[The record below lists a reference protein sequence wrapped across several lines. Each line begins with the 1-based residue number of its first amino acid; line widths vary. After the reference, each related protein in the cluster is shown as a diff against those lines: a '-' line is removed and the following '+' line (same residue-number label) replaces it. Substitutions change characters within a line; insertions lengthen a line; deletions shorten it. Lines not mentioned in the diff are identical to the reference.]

1 MIINHK
7 YKFIFIHVP
16 KCAGTSIK
24 RALYPYCDEYDQFL
38 GGHPNVPEENSEV
51 HKHSTALEVKRFA
64 TRERWDEYFTFSF
77 VRNPFSR
84 MVSLYKWW
92 QKTDGLFDI
101 KTKNII
107 CNMSFEEFVFSKYT
121 GETQV
126 KFLASKNPK
135 KTFVAEAN
143 RVELDF
149 LGKHERINKDFA
161 YVCGLLKLPNLNLEK
176 HNTTTNDYNSFNAYY
191 NKKTKTRVR
200 EKFAEDFNFLGY

>member
-24 RALYPYCDEYDQFL
+24 RALYPYCDEYDQFF

-51 HKHSTALEVKRFA
+51 HKHSTASEVKRFA
-64 TRERWDEYFTFSF
+64 TRERWDKYFTFSF

-84 MVSLYKWW
+84 IVSLYKWW
-92 QKTDGLFDI
+92 QETDGLFDI

-107 CNMSFEEFVFSKYT
+107 SNMSFEEFVFSKYT

-135 KTFVAEAN
+135 KTFVTEAN

-176 HNTTTNDYNSFNAYY
+176 HNVTTNDYNSFNAYY

-200 EKFAEDFNFLGY
+200 EKFAEDFDFLGY